1 MAWGAVGNSSYAKYL
16 GSIVANSG
24 QSLVDLMHNL
34 TQKQIIID
42 GILAQSLIASAE
54 PTGDGYRCKL

>member
-1 MAWGAVGNSSYAKYL
+1 MSWGAVGDSSYAKYL

-42 GILAQSLIASAE
+42 GIIDYGTITHSQ
-54 PTGDGYRCKL
+54 